1 MKNPLSK
8 YFLYLS
14 LIIVSGCTSGDLARE
29 YPESFPIEAT
39 NKIDVERRESCV
51 FLDIAA
57 IKENHPDFNPKSFV
71 VVEENKELSSQM
83 VNSDIDGKKIIF
95 LADFAPKETK
105 KLTVRYAK
113 EGSKKIEYPK
123 RTQSILSI
131 KCGGK
136 WEGNKYAGGTFK
148 DTNYLKAPPAHTD
161 HSEFIRFEGP
171 GWESD
176 KVGYRLYLD
185 WRNGIDIFGKKVSS
199 MVLQDVGQDGFESYH
214 EMSPWG
220 MDILKVGDALGIG
233 AAGMWKNGKV
243 ERISKTDSL
252 ICEIFENGVLYS
264 RLGIKYLGW
273 KIDSKEFNL
282 TSNLSITA
290 GSRLTKHDIIIDKDI
305 DNLCTGI
312 AKSEGTN
319 ILKSENK
326 QTGWGYLASYGSQ
339 SIIGDK
345 LGMAILYRNE
355 DKITKTEDELNE
367 VAILKAQNGMLT
379 YYFLAVWEQEP
390 DGIRNEEEFIKY
402 LEKTI
407 KEIDSPIS
415 IEIMQSN
422 N

>member
-1 MKNPLSK
+1 MRNPLIK
-8 YFLYLS
+8 YSLYLF
-14 LIIVSGCTSGDLARE
+14 LIIVSGCTCGDLARE
-29 YPESFPIEAT
+29 YPESFSIEAT
-39 NKIDVERRESCV
+39 NKIVAERKESCV
-51 FLDIAA
+51 FLDIVT
-57 IKENHPDFNPKSFV
+57 IKEQHPDFNPMAFV
-71 VVEENKELSSQM
+71 VLEENKELPSQM

-105 KLTVRYAK
+105 NLTARYAK
-113 EGSKKIEYPK
+113 ESKKEREYPK
-123 RTQSILSI
+123 KTQAILSI

-199 MVLQDVGQDGFESYH
+199 IVLKDVGQDGYQSYH

-233 AAGMWKNGKV
+233 AAGMWNNGKV

-252 ICEIFENGVLYS
+252 ICEILENGVLYS
-264 RLGIKYLGW
+264 QLGIKYMGW
-273 KIDSKEFNL
+273 KTDSKEFNL

-312 AKSEGTN
+312 VKSEGIN
-319 ILKSENK
+319 ILKSEDK
-326 QTGWGYLASYGSQ
+326 QTGWGYLASYGNQ

-345 LGMAILYRNE
+345 LGMAILYQNE
-355 DKITKTEDELNE
+355 DKITITEDELNE
-367 VAILKAQNGMLT
+367 AVILNAQNGMLT
-379 YYFLAVWEQEP
+379 YYFLAAWEQEP
-390 DGIRNEEEFIKY
+390 NGIKNEEEFIKY
-402 LEKTI
+402 LETTI
-407 KEIDSPIS
+407 KELDSPIS
-415 IEIMQSN
+415 IEITQSN